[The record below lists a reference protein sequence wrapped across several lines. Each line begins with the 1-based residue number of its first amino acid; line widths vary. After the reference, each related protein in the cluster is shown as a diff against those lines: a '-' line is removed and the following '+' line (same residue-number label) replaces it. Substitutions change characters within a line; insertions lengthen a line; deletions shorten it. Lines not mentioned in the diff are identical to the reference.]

1 MVMLSCTLK
10 SYGSQLGPMVC
21 MAAPAE
27 GGRVSLVACLEL
39 PRNACSKRA
48 LCPLQGVTG
57 YACVSN
63 IQGNPPNFCRD

>member
-27 GGRVSLVACLEL
+27 GGACIPGSL
-39 PRNACSKRA
+39 S
-48 LCPLQGVTG
+48 
-57 YACVSN
+57 SN
-63 IQGNPPNFCRD
+63 FPGMHVVNVLYVHCKE